1 VTPPSS
7 EMRRWPSCL
16 RQCLRDGLVGSTE
29 EACLVLP
36 TRNIN
41 CEWDVCDPNNHAM
54 LRALPSWN
62 HTGHNH
68 LIWDYVDNQHVKYRT
83 DSALFLKTSM
93 KLSEYRPGFDL
104 PFPLLPNGEAAH
116 VTPAELAAAATRR
129 TRLASFKGVCQP
141 NSKRPDLARL
151 HNGQDLVF
159 VCTNNPVGTG
169 RASAYD
175 YKSLMLTSTF
185 SVAPA
190 GNGLHSFRLAEA
202 IFFGSIPVIVDDQ
215 IVLPFCSVLDW
226 RRFSVRI
233 SSGQI
238 HSLPHIL
245 RQIPPQKVREMQ
257 ARLAEVKQRYF
268 LFPFN
273 TALAL
278 MRVRVREALRNKD
291 AAAAKGR

>member
-1 VTPPSS
+1 
-7 EMRRWPSCL
+7 
-16 RQCLRDGLVGSTE
+16 
-29 EACLVLP
+29 
-36 TRNIN
+36 
-41 CEWDVCDPNNHAM
+41 
-54 LRALPSWN
+54 
-62 HTGHNH
+62 
-68 LIWDYVDNQHVKYRT
+68 
-83 DSALFLKTSM
+83 
-93 KLSEYRPGFDL
+93 
-104 PFPLLPNGEAAH
+104 
-116 VTPAELAAAATRR
+116 LAY
-129 TRLASFKGVCQP
+129 GP
-141 NSKRPDLARL
+141 
-151 HNGQDLVF
+151 QDLVF